1 MLDSALI
8 LLAAAVS
15 WLFGYRVGKWRGE
28 MDEYIHTA
36 ECSLA
41 AARQASRRTPEQIP
55 DVSMMNFPYHSEA
68 TSRVRWRR
76 AGAWIV
82 CCGEALPRLQGP
94 RVPLLRPI
102 SRPHVPAGA
111 GHGHGHHDSGVSP
124 NASAAANARH
134 SDQHDNSGGRSWMT
148 IGRARRSPFHRI
160 GAA

>member
-1 MLDSALI
+1 MLMLDSALI

-68 TSRVRWRR
+68 TSTKLREREHGSFVAAKRCHAYKGLEYHYCGRFPGRMFPLAPDMDTGTTIRESRR
-76 AGAWIV
+76 MPPPPPTPDI
-82 CCGEALPRLQGP
+82 Q
-94 RVPLLRPI
+94 I
-102 SRPHVPAGA
+102 STTIRE
-111 GHGHGHHDSGVSP
+111 
-124 NASAAANARH
+124 
-134 SDQHDNSGGRSWMT
+134 GGR
-148 IGRARRSPFHRI
+148 G
-160 GAA
+160 

>member
-15 WLFGYRVGKWRGE
+15 WLFGYRVGKWRGG
-28 MDEYIHTA
+28 DVDK
-36 ECSLA
+36 A
-41 AARQASRRTPEQIP
+41 A
-55 DVSMMNFPYHSEA
+55 
-68 TSRVRWRR
+68 R

-134 SDQHDNSGGRSWMT
+134 SDQHDNSGGR
-148 IGRARRSPFHRI
+148 
-160 GAA
+160 